1 MSDRVLKVALY
12 SIGSTLLILIIT
24 IPLIAMLWISGI
36 QYHSRWN
43 ILFFIAMITIFDL
56 LAEYIGRM
64 AVDGFATLFSWTSKK
79 RLLLMITEG
88 PTDEEFYKKV
98 IEIVR
103 KKNNCSKF
111 NFDEIKYMCSN
122 GIGNMHKNM
131 LSKFKFELCE
141 DKEYG
146 NYEKIVCFCYDK
158 DVFKQN
164 NTNPPINRTKMKEYF
179 EKYGAN
185 KIIEI
190 IADNMIEDFFLL
202 DIEGIKKYLK
212 VKKNYVEKDGDITI
226 KLK

>member
-1 MSDRVLKVALY
+1 MSK
-12 SIGSTLLILIIT
+12 
-24 IPLIAMLWISGI
+24 P
-36 QYHSRWN
+36 
-43 ILFFIAMITIFDL
+43 
-56 LAEYIGRM
+56 
-64 AVDGFATLFSWTSKK
+64 SKK

-164 NTNPPINRTKMKEYF
+164 NTNPPINRTKMKEDF

-190 IADNMIEDFFLL
+190 IANNMIEDFFLL

-212 VKKNYVEKDGDITI
+212 VKKNYKNSSKKSLELLKQIFKDGSRVYSKGTKATGLISSLDMPFILGKICSQI
-226 KLK
+226 KPLCDELGFNCDGTKCIN

>member
-1 MSDRVLKVALY
+1 MSK
-12 SIGSTLLILIIT
+12 
-24 IPLIAMLWISGI
+24 P
-36 QYHSRWN
+36 
-43 ILFFIAMITIFDL
+43 
-56 LAEYIGRM
+56 
-64 AVDGFATLFSWTSKK
+64 SKK

-164 NTNPPINRTKMKEYF
+164 NTNPPINRTKMKEDF

-212 VKKNYVEKDGDITI
+212 VKKNYKNSSKKSLELLKQIFKDGSRVYSKGTKATGLISSLDMPFILVKICSQI
-226 KLK
+226 KPLCDELGFNCDGTKCIN

>member
-1 MSDRVLKVALY
+1 MSK
-12 SIGSTLLILIIT
+12 
-24 IPLIAMLWISGI
+24 P
-36 QYHSRWN
+36 
-43 ILFFIAMITIFDL
+43 
-56 LAEYIGRM
+56 
-64 AVDGFATLFSWTSKK
+64 SKK

-98 IEIVR
+98 IDIVR

-131 LSKFKFELCE
+131 LSKFKFELC
-141 DKEYG
+141 D
-146 NYEKIVCFCYDK
+146 DK

-164 NTNPPINRTKMKEYF
+164 NTNPPINRTKMKEDF

-212 VKKNYVEKDGDITI
+212 VKKNYKNSSKKSLELLKQIFKDGSRVYSKGTKATGLISSLDMPFILGKICSQI
-226 KLK
+226 KPLCDELGFNCDGTKCIN